1 MIPNPL
7 QELKL
12 RIMPTYKLYYFN
24 LKARAEPIRWIFAQA
39 GVKYEDIRLDKEQWA
54 KMKPDTP
61 NGSLPVLD
69 VDGQMLAGSI
79 PISRYVAEQH
89 GLAGANEIE
98 NAQIAGIDDLLTDIA
113 NRFARFWFEKDE
125 AAKAEMKKDLEEKH
139 LPNYLSFLEKS
150 ITTNAA
156 PECWV
161 FGKHVTYVDLRLTL
175 SLEFVQ
181 MAMGN
186 DKFLESYPGISKLR
200 QSVLALPN
208 IDKWIKER
216 PQTNF

>member
-1 MIPNPL
+1 
-7 QELKL
+7 
-12 RIMPTYKLYYFN
+12 MPTYKLYYFN

-39 GVKYEDIRLDKEQWA
+39 GMKYEDIRLDKEQWA

-113 NRFARFWFEKDE
+113 NRFTRFWFEKDE

-139 LPNYLSFLEKS
+139 LPNYLSFLEKC

-156 PECWV
+156 PEGWL
-161 FGKHVTYVDLRLTL
+161 FGKHVTYVDLRLAL